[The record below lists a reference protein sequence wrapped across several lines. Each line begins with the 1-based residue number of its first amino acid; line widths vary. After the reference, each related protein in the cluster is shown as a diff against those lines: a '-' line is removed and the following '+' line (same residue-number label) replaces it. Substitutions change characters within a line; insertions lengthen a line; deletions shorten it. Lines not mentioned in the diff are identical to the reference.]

1 MNDFDFIVRPCKITH
16 PSYWLLYKP
25 LQLKRIVVA
34 TLEEIENR
42 VEGIIANIRSQFPDW
57 SCQKGC
63 DECCRRLAELPL
75 ITRSEWSRL
84 KEGLIRLPEDEA
96 RQIQNEVK
104 DLARESGPL
113 ICPLLNQSEG
123 ACKVYPYRP
132 LACRSYGYFIQKG
145 VGLHCKKIEA
155 QVNQGALDRVVWGNQ
170 DALER
175 DMRQEGAARSL
186 HDWFID
192 PVHGLN

>member
-1 MNDFDFIVRPCKITH
+1 MNDYDFIVHPCKISH
-16 PSYWLLYKP
+16 QLPQVLYSPLLIKEIAVSSLDP
-25 LQLKRIVVA
+25 IEDRI
-34 TLEEIENR
+34 ERIIENVR
-42 VEGIIANIRSQFPDW
+42 QQYPDW
-57 SCQKGC
+57 ACKKGC

-75 ITRSEWSRL
+75 ITCAEWIRL
-84 KEGLIRLPEDEA
+84 KRGLMSLPEDEI
-96 RQIQNEVK
+96 RHIQHEVR

-113 ICPLLNQSEG
+113 ICPMLDQSEG

-145 VGLHCKKIEA
+145 VGLHCKQIEE
-155 QVNQGALDRVVWGNQ
+155 QVDAGALDQVVWGNQ

-175 DMRQEGAARSL
+175 DLRQEGPPRSL
-186 HDWFID
+186 SVWIND